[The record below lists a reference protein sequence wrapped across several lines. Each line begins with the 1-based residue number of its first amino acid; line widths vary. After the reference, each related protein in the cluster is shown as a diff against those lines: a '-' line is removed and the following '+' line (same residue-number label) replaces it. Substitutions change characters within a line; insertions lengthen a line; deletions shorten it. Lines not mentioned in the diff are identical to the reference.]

1 MLDNKSNFI
10 SKIIAVGSGKG
21 GVGKSVISSLLAIK
35 LRNEGFKIG
44 ILDADITGPSIQN
57 MFGLKN
63 KGKVVEEGLLP
74 LVSKLSI
81 EIVSV
86 NMFLENEEDPTIWRG
101 PLLSNVLMQ
110 LYNDTLWGELDYL
123 IVDMPPGTSDIA
135 ITLYQSL
142 PIDGVVIVTTP
153 QDLVNIIVKKF
164 YNMSKKM
171 NIKILGLIENMSYLV
186 CDKCNNKINLFGESK
201 IDDIA
206 EKLETIVIDKVPI
219 DVKLTEIINNGNIED
234 YAIKDIFND
243 FEKIKEE
250 NV

>member
-1 MLDNKSNFI
+1 
-10 SKIIAVGSGKG
+10 
-21 GVGKSVISSLLAIK
+21 
-35 LRNEGFKIG
+35 
-44 ILDADITGPSIQN
+44 
-57 MFGLKN
+57 
-63 KGKVVEEGLLP
+63 
-74 LVSKLSI
+74 
-81 EIVSV
+81 
-86 NMFLENEEDPTIWRG
+86 
-101 PLLSNVLMQ
+101 MQ

-153 QDLVNIIVKKF
+153 QDLVNMIVKKF

-219 DVKLTEIINNGNIED
+219 DVKLTEYINNGNIED
-234 YAIKDIFND
+234 YKVNDIFND

-250 NV
+250 NEWK